1 MSVRSIPK
9 VLESE
14 TGRTTKVTLLTR
26 YRENFSRYLSKRK
39 IVLDP
44 PYKTDVWNN
53 VESAYTVFEL
63 PVPYE
68 VADLIFDDWLDDL
81 EDATE
86 ER

>member
-1 MSVRSIPK
+1 MAERQMSR
-9 VLESE
+9 
-14 TGRTTKVTLLTR
+14 LLTR
-26 YRENFSRYLSKRK
+26 YREPFSRYLAKRK

-68 VADLIFDDWLDDL
+68 VADLIFDDWLDGIG
-81 EDATE
+81 
-86 ER
+86 